1 MKFRPK
7 SRLSL
12 ALALVWGA
20 TLFSSSAL
28 ATVAEEVA
36 VDSLKWQS
44 ISFGQSTD
52 INFAT
57 NVLPEKVGV
66 NYTYLSDGTVASA
79 ETPAR
84 TLSFPFKVE
93 SRGGKIGNSHD
104 GLTFYYTTLPASYN
118 FVLEAVVRIDQFG
131 PENGALPAAQEGCGL
146 LVRDIL
152 GPARSET
159 LQPGIEEFPAS
170 SNMVMTTVVTQDKKD
185 HTTVQVMQFDRNQV
199 QYPWGNPK
207 IEMQR
212 RPIAQHLDL
221 TKNNTFKL
229 RLERTDDGIISSY
242 APLDS
247 DKFQVLEVAG
257 ADRLTV
263 LDAELY
269 HVGFFA
275 SRNAAMTVLDAK
287 LELSTAHTKIS
298 AQPEEIVPPLIEL
311 DSAPYIK
318 SNAQGY
324 VFSARANRDGT
335 MYLWADDKKEAAA
348 DYKSLAQAE
357 LKVSAGAMANQELS
371 LPQGKSAY
379 VHYVMVPDGL
389 KSEAEISSGSFALS
403 EHALLDSPILVASP
417 QGKSSNQGTKQSPL
431 DVASALALVADGGTV
446 ELLDGTYPH
455 TVLSA
460 QVSGK
465 PEQLKVLKGS
475 HQAVFEGLDVLAHYL
490 KLEGFTVTKKPLNVA
505 GSYNHLYELTAHHC
519 DDTGIWVAS
528 PAEVGRSMW
537 ASHNLIEDCTS
548 YGNQDPGNINAD
560 GFAVKMR
567 VGPGNRIVHALSYG
581 NADDGY
587 DLFNKVED
595 GPNGA
600 VIIEDSV
607 AMFNNNNGFKLGGEG
622 LPVAHQISGSIAYK
636 NGMDGFTDNF
646 NPGKLQVKDNI
657 SIDNARF
664 NFLFRK
670 GPYVKDA
677 SEQGT
682 FEHNVSLRTKE
693 GLYADVVNGNIAADN
708 VFLSDTKPNSAELG
722 YEVHQYE
729 RQQQAQDN
737 AVPERNE
744 DGSLK
749 RIFFYDLQK

>member
-1 MKFRPK
+1 MGPK
-7 SRLSL
+7 SRLHQ
-12 ALALVWGA
+12 ALQAMWGSALVLGA
-20 TLFSSSAL
+20 AVAL
-28 ATVAEEVA
+28 SGCVANEPEVNA
-36 VDSLKWQS
+36 ANLKWQS

-57 NVLPEKVGV
+57 NVLPNKVGV
-66 NYTYLSDGTVASA
+66 NYTYLSDGTKLTA
-79 ETPAR
+79 ESPAR
-84 TLSFPFKVE
+84 ALSFPFKVE

-104 GLTFYYTTLPASYN
+104 GLTFYYTTLPASSN
-118 FVLEAVVRIDQFG
+118 FVLEALVRIEQFG

-185 HTTVQVMQFDRNQV
+185 HTTVRVMQFARDKV

-207 IEMQR
+207 IEMLR
-212 RPIAQHLDL
+212 RPIAENLDL
-221 TKNNTFKL
+221 NAANTFKL
-229 RLERTDDGIISSY
+229 RLERTDEGIISSY
-242 APLDS
+242 APADS
-247 DKFQVLEVAG
+247 DDFQILEIAG

-263 LDAELY
+263 LDPERY
-269 HVGFFA
+269 YVGFFA

-287 LELSTAHTKIS
+287 LELSS
-298 AQPEEIVPPLIEL
+298 ANTQDTEVAATPVPAVVEL

-318 SNAQGY
+318 PEAQSY
-324 VFSARANRDGT
+324 VFSARANTDGT
-335 MYLWADDKKEAAA
+335 MYLWVDDKKEGT
-348 DYKSLAQAE
+348 DLKLAQATVPV
-357 LKVSAGAMANQELS
+357 KAGEMVNQELAVTAGS
-371 LPQGKSAY
+371 Y
-379 VHYVMVPDGL
+379 VHYVMVPNEG
-389 KSEAEISSGSFALS
+389 AQSSGSFALS
-403 EHALLDSPILVASP
+403 EQALLDYPHLVAGP
-417 QGKSSNQGTKQSPL
+417 KGKSDNLGTKESPL
-431 DVASALALVADGGTV
+431 DVATALALVADGGTV
-446 ELLDGTYPH
+446 ELLDGTYPL
-455 TVLSA
+455 TTLPA
-460 QVSGK
+460 AVSGK
-465 PEQLKVLKGS
+465 PEQLKVLTGS
-475 HQAVFEGLDVLAHYL
+475 SKAVFAGLDVFAHYL
-490 KLEGFTVTKKPLNVA
+490 KLEGFTVTTKPLNVA
-505 GSYNHLYELTAHHC
+505 GSHNHLYALTAHHC

-528 PAEVGRSMW
+528 PAEVGRSLW
-537 ASHNLIEDCTS
+537 ASYNLIENCTS

-567 VGPGNRIVHALSYG
+567 VGPGNRIVNALSYG

-600 VIIEDSV
+600 VVIEDSV

-622 LPVAHQISGSIAYK
+622 LPVAHEISGSISYK

-646 NPGKLQVKDNI
+646 NPGQLKVLDNV

-693 GLYADVVNGNIAADN
+693 GRYADVVNGNIADNN
-708 VFLSDTKPNSAELG
+708 VFMADTKPNSKELG
-722 YEVHQYE
+722 YTIHNYE
-729 RQQQAQDN
+729 RQPKAQEN
-737 AVPERNE
+737 QVPERNA
-744 DGSLK
+744 DGSLE
-749 RIFFYDLQK
+749 RSFFYTNK